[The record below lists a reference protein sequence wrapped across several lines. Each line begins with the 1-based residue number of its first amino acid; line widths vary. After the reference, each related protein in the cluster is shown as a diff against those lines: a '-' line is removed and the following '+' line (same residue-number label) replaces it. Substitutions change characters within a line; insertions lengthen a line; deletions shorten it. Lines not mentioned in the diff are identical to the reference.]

1 MHHLNIKILMV
12 TVSVTCLQIEVIVKI
27 ELVAFP
33 ADFVQFNL
41 HCNVQFGIL
50 MTFMI

>member
-1 MHHLNIKILMV
+1 MV
-12 TVSVTCLQIEVIVKI
+12 TVTSVSVTCLQIEVIVKI